1 MNRAGRIFRQGVV
14 MLALLLVAASCGG
27 TDSVEGAVEGDVEGA
42 VDTKEDAAETAVDT
56 ATDAAPTDDAS
67 STDEDPAPTDDGSNT
82 EDDTGA
88 TDDASSTEEDAAAGD
103 SDSECP
109 ATTASWRGVTEDTIS
124 IGVSMIDFEYLKD
137 NGFSPFGW
145 GDQQLAWQNAIDD
158 INERGGI
165 YCRQLEGVFA
175 FYSPVG
181 TTDAE
186 AKCLELTADS
196 EVFIVMFGFVG
207 PAEPANTCIVG
218 QQETALL
225 GGRITAER
233 LDQAK
238 APWIQLN
245 ATGDRK
251 IETLVGL
258 LEDAGEIDGKTL
270 AIISAPQTADAH
282 QLAIDEFTAAGA
294 NVAVE
299 LVTDSPV
306 ADTVAEDAEWG
317 VLNEVL
323 QGAGVDTVFFNA
335 TVAAGLRN
343 MTAAGY
349 TPAVWTSDDDGLNN
363 LGASVSPEMADGI
376 LTVAELTDDER
387 WLEPGIVACT
397 ESLAARHPDVAT
409 SLVAPTDREGE
420 EEAWFNAVISS
431 CSRMSMLEQLLL
443 EAGPD
448 LTYDSLN
455 TAIESIGDF
464 AVPGSPFNS
473 LGGGKLD
480 ASDTFRLG
488 RFNAA
493 LGDSGEIEGIGPA
506 IDATP

>member
-1 MNRAGRIFRQGVV
+1 MI
-14 MLALLLVAASCGG
+14 AASCGG
-27 TDSVEGAVEGDVEGA
+27 GDSAANA
-42 VDTKEDAAETAVDT
+42 VDSAVDSAADT
-56 ATDAAPTDDAS
+56 ATDAADAAVDAA
-67 STDEDPAPTDDGSNT
+67 TGDEAVESDSG
-82 EDDTGA
+82 
-88 TDDASSTEEDAAAGD
+88 DADAAADDVGD
-103 SDSECP
+103 SDSGDDAEAESDDDAPAEDAGGDCP

-124 IGVSMIDFEYLKD
+124 IGVSMIDFEFLKA
-137 NGFSPFGW
+137 NGFSPYGW

-175 FYSPVG
+175 YYSPVG

-186 AKCLELTADS
+186 AKCLELTADND
-196 EVFIVMFGFVG
+196 VFIVMFGFVG

-218 QQETALL
+218 QQETAML
-225 GGRITAER
+225 GGRITPER
-233 LDQAK
+233 LEQAQ

-258 LEDAGEIDGKTL
+258 LKDAGEIDGKTL
-270 AIISAPQTADAH
+270 AIISAPQTAETH

-294 NVAVE
+294 DIAVE

-317 VLNEVL
+317 VLTEVL
-323 QGAGVDTVFFNA
+323 QGGGVDTVFFNA

-349 TPAVWTSDDDGLNN
+349 TPNVWTSDDDGLNN
-363 LGASVSPEMADGI
+363 LGASVSPDMADGI

-397 ESLAARHPDVAT
+397 ESLAARHPDIAGN
-409 SLVAPTDREGE
+409 LVAPTDREGE

-448 LTYDSLN
+448 LTHDSLSA
-455 TAIESIGDF
+455 AIESIGDF
-464 AVPGSPFNS
+464 SVPGSPFNS

-488 RFNAA
+488 RFNAS
-493 LGDSGEIEGIGPA
+493 LGDSGEIEGVGPA
-506 IDATP
+506 IDVTN